1 VPRLSGSAW
10 PRFLAALILL
20 VGASVLAQI
29 PDVGT
34 SSEQNTTAVVTTTAA
49 SATAT
54 TSTTSASPQSSTT
67 SPPTGAIGAKSQQSS
82 QSAGPLAL
90 VGDQPRAVAFNHAE
104 PLPNEPKQQALVAEV
119 PLVVQV
125 PEDADGTVSVT
136 YTADTDGARE
146 PLRSKLELSPNHAI
160 PYIAVAPAAAKAGE
174 ELHLPV
180 TGGAPATL
188 ALRLALQ
195 PSANLQ
201 QANGTFRITHKPAQ
215 GNKAAGALTVRVQGA
230 RPQVRFTP
238 DKVRLRITRA
248 LGPIPCCLLRDDAHV
263 QLLGAGPA
271 ALRAMGAQQVRLS
284 NERNGELIGTLRFHP
299 RPQLAQDAEFHVD
312 QVNATGKYEG
322 GLPLDPAGSDT
333 TSVPV
338 VAEVQDAFYL
348 PLAWLAIF
356 AFLGGYLVNRWNQR
370 RRREILRATLRR
382 AADQH
387 HRDRQGVRGLFDLDE
402 DLGLNQSNWPERSK
416 QQPNPDPSWKSV
428 QRLYWD
434 IGEATTDQDFTTYAS
449 RVEAIVN
456 EVDRWRRIAT
466 DYQDLRTEVDRAE
479 LSDGDAALLDSLHLL
494 EGLQN
499 DPGPG
504 QATDKSIRELA
515 DQQRILRRY
524 AQLRGAW
531 EQLAPFQQ
539 EAVPGSNPATVYVRM
554 ENRQDDTAWSSLLLA
569 LSRALGDVR
578 RAAQLEHPPPAPE
591 HQPAIEMEE
600 LQAIRV
606 ASPET
611 ANAIARLAW
620 RQEATTRYLA
630 MERAPIVIQADSPR
644 ARHEQDEDALVE
656 TPQQRPA
663 RDTRSWTHILAGV
676 RRWDWLVAAATA
688 LVTMIAFLLPTY
700 AGHTFGS
707 WEDYLRLATLAFLGS
722 VATGGLVLNWSLFP
736 QFRSYSADSVNSET
750 KRPGA

>member
-1 VPRLSGSAW
+1 VPRSSGSAW
-10 PRFLAALILL
+10 PRFLAALVLL

-29 PDVGT
+29 PDIGT
-34 SSEQNTTAVVTTTAA
+34 SSEQDTTAVVTTTAA
-49 SATAT
+49 SAAAT
-54 TSTTSASPQSSTT
+54 TSTTAASPQSSTT
-67 SPPTGAIGAKSQQSS
+67 SPPTGAVGANSQQSS
-82 QSAGPLAL
+82 QGAGPLAL
-90 VGDQPRAVAFNHAE
+90 VGDQPRAVAFNYAQ

-146 PLRSKLELSPNHAI
+146 PLRSKLELSPDHAI
-160 PYIAVAPAAAKAGE
+160 PSIAVAPAAAKAGE

-201 QANGTFRITHKPAQ
+201 EANGTFRITHKPAQ

-238 DKVRLRITRA
+238 DRVRLRITRA
-248 LGPIPCCLLRDDAHV
+248 LGPIPCCLLREDAHV

-271 ALRAMGAQQVRLS
+271 ALRAMGTQQVRLS

-322 GLPLDPAGSDT
+322 GLPLDPAGSDAA
-333 TSVPV
+333 SLPV

-370 RRREILRATLRR
+370 RRREILRATLKR
-382 AADQH
+382 AVEQH
-387 HRDRQGVRGLFDLDE
+387 RRDRQGVPDLFDLDE
-402 DLGLNQSNWPERSK
+402 DLGLDQDNWPERSK
-416 QQPNPDPSWKSV
+416 QQPDPDPSWKTV

-434 IGEATTDQDFTTYAS
+434 IGEATTDQDFTTYAN

-456 EVDRWRRIAT
+456 EVDRWRRLAT

-479 LSDGDAALLDSLHLL
+479 LPDGDPALLDSLHLL

-499 DPGPG
+499 DPGAG
-504 QATDKSIRELA
+504 QPTDKYIKELV

-524 AQLRGAW
+524 AQLHRAW
-531 EQLAPFQQ
+531 NLLEQFQRD
-539 EAVPGSNPATVYVRM
+539 AVPGSNPETVYVRI
-554 ENRQDDTAWSSLLLA
+554 ENRADDKAWSDLLLA
-569 LSRALGDVR
+569 LSRALGDVH
-578 RAAQLEHPPPAPE
+578 RAGQLEHPPPTQ
-591 HQPAIEMEE
+591 QPQPTIGAEE
-600 LQAIRV
+600 LEAIY
-606 ASPET
+606 ATSPEVAT
-611 ANAIARLAW
+611 AIARLAW
-620 RQEATTRYLA
+620 RQDATTQYLA
-630 MERAPIVIQADSPR
+630 IQRGPIVIQTDSGR
-644 ARHEQDEDALVE
+644 TRSERDQAALIE
-656 TPQQRPA
+656 ERQQRPA
-663 RDTRSWTHILAGV
+663 RDTRSWTDILAEV
-676 RRWDWLVAAATA
+676 KRWDWLLAAATV

-700 AGHTFGS
+700 GSHTFGS

-722 VATGGLVLNWSLFP
+722 VVTGGLVLNWSLFP
-736 QFRSYSADSVNSET
+736 QFRSYSAVNSET
-750 KRPGA
+750 